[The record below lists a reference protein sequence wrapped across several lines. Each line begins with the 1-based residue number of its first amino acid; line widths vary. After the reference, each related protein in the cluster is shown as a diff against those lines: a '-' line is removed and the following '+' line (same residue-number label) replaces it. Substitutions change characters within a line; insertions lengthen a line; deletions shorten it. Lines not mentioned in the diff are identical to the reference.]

1 MNEETIVF
9 RLEQIEKKID
19 ALIDVQVQT
28 QTQEVRLSN
37 LEADVK
43 DIKTQS
49 TKRTERWLSP
59 LVSAIVSGF
68 VAFIFIKVG
77 LK

>member
-19 ALIDVQVQT
+19 ALIDVQMQT
-28 QTQEVRLSN
+28 KEQEIRLSN

-43 DIKTQS
+43 EIKTQT
-49 TKRTERWLSP
+49 TKRIERWLSP

>member
-19 ALIDVQVQT
+19 ALIDVQMQT
-28 QTQEVRLSN
+28 KEQEIRLSN

-43 DIKTQS
+43 DIKTQT
-49 TKRTERWLSP
+49 TKRIERWLSP

>member
-1 MNEETIVF
+1 VNEETIVF

-19 ALIDVQVQT
+19 ALIDVQMQT
-28 QTQEVRLSN
+28 KEQEIRLSN

>member
-19 ALIDVQVQT
+19 ALIDVQMQT
-28 QTQEVRLSN
+28 KEQEIRLSN

-43 DIKTQS
+43 EIKTQT
-49 TKRTERWLSP
+49 TKRIDRWLSP

>member
-19 ALIDVQVQT
+19 ALIDVQMQT
-28 QTQEVRLSN
+28 KEQEIRLSN

-43 DIKTQS
+43 EIKTQT
-49 TKRTERWLSP
+49 TKRIERWLSP

-68 VAFIFIKVG
+68 VAFIFIKIG

>member
-9 RLEQIEKKID
+9 RLEQIEKKLD
-19 ALIDVQVQT
+19 ALIEVQMQT
-28 QTQEVRLSN
+28 KEQEIRLSN

-43 DIKTQS
+43 EIKTQT
-49 TKRTERWLSP
+49 TKRIDRWLSP

>member
-19 ALIDVQVQT
+19 ALIDVQMQT
-28 QTQEVRLSN
+28 KEQEIRLSN

-43 DIKTQS
+43 EIKTQA
-49 TKRTERWLSP
+49 TKRIDRWLSP

-68 VAFIFIKVG
+68 VAFIFIKIG

>member
-1 MNEETIVF
+1 LNEETIVF
-9 RLEQIEKKID
+9 RLEQIEKKLD
-19 ALIDVQVQT
+19 ALIEVQVQT

-37 LEADVK
+37 LESDVK
-43 DIKTQS
+43 EIKTQT
-49 TKRTERWLSP
+49 TKRIDRWLSP

>member
-19 ALIDVQVQT
+19 ALIDVQMQT
-28 QTQEVRLSN
+28 KEQEVRLSN
-37 LEADVK
+37 LESDVK
-43 DIKTQS
+43 EIKTQT
-49 TKRTERWLSP
+49 TKRIDRWLSP

-68 VAFIFIKVG
+68 VAFIFIKIG